1 MTRRLLKGAG
11 LLSLALV
18 VVVGAE
24 IWLALRREYL
34 PTDPPLELS
43 GTFGPPDGPL
53 LRFVVLGDSTAAGL
67 GTDADHAYATVLSER
82 LAEAT
87 GRRIELT
94 VLGVSG
100 ARVDDVADDQVPA
113 AVALDPDLVFVGI
126 GANDVTHLTSLA
138 RIEEDMGRALDALLA
153 TGADVVVA
161 GAPDMRVL
169 GWYEPLRTL
178 SYLRGKQVSNA
189 IEEVARAKGAA
200 VVELA
205 DETGHFFAADP
216 ETHFSG
222 DEFHPSAL
230 GYRRWADAIY
240 PVLIEALGE

>member
-1 MTRRLLKGAG
+1 MIKRVLKGAG
-11 LLSLALV
+11 LLLLALV

-34 PTDPPLELS
+34 PTDPPLELG
-43 GTFGPPDGPL
+43 GTFGPPDGEV
-53 LRFVVLGDSTAAGL
+53 LRFVVLGDSTSAGL
-67 GTDADHAYATVLSER
+67 GTDAEHAYATVLSER
-82 LAEAT
+82 LAAAT
-87 GRRIELT
+87 GRRVELT

-100 ARVDDVADDQVPA
+100 ARVEDVARTQVPA
-113 AVALDPDLVFVGI
+113 AVELDPDLVFVGI
-126 GANDVTHLTSLA
+126 GANDVTHLTPLG
-138 RIEEDMGRALDALLA
+138 RIEDDIGSALDALVA

-205 DETGHFFAADP
+205 EETGHFFAAEP
-216 ETHFSG
+216 ETHFSE
-222 DEFHPSAL
+222 DEFHPSAV
-230 GYRRWADAIY
+230 GYGRWADAIY
-240 PVLIEALGE
+240 PVLIEAVGE